1 MAESLVSFYLLFPAN
16 RVKQLGLNFTALWLQ
31 VVQHRWAWC
40 CVGARTGAH
49 MGQNCV
55 QRLLPAGAESF
66 CGETKICA
74 PSQPRGW
81 ENPISADA
89 VKRFSP
95 EDVKLVP
102 KCFVK

>member
-1 MAESLVSFYLLFPAN
+1 MAESLVSFYLVFPAN
-16 RVKQLGLNFTALWLQ
+16 RVKQLGLNFTALLLQ
-31 VVQHRWAWC
+31 AVQHCWTWC
-40 CVGARTGAH
+40 CVGAH
-49 MGQNCV
+49 MGQNCI

-66 CGETKICA
+66 CGEAEICA